1 MLIEYKKAN
10 IYQKDGILVLNEV
23 DFHANEGEFIYIIG
37 RVGAGKST
45 LLKTMYFELD
55 VEEAEQATVFDQD
68 LREIKRKHI
77 PALRRQMGV
86 IFQDF
91 QLLSDRTVHDNL
103 EFVLK
108 ATGWKKR
115 DEREERIKE
124 VLEDV
129 EMTDFIDRF
138 PHELSGGEQQRIA
151 IARATLNHPK
161 LIIADEPTGNLD
173 IETARQIILLLRRI
187 TESGTAVVMT
197 THNTSLL
204 QEYPGIVYRC
214 INQRLE
220 EITHDFNHM
229 ALYEEGEQDDDEA
242 EEKKSYYSDRE
253 DLSI

>member
-1 MLIEYKKAN
+1 MLINYQKAN
-10 IYQKDGILVLNEV
+10 IYQKDGILVLKEV
-23 DFHANEGEFIYIIG
+23 DFHVNEGEFIYIIG

-45 LLKTMYFELD
+45 LLKTLYFELD
-55 VEEAEQATVFDQD
+55 VDEAEEAIVLNHD
-68 LREIKRKHI
+68 LRNMKRKHI
-77 PALRRQMGV
+77 PSLRRQMGI

-91 QLLSDRTVHDNL
+91 QLLADRTVRGNL
-103 EFVLK
+103 RFVLK
-108 ATGWKKR
+108 ATGWKDKDEI
-115 DEREERIKE
+115 DERIDD
-124 VLEDV
+124 VLRDV
-129 EMTDFIDRF
+129 ELQECADRY

-151 IARATLNHPK
+151 IARSILNNPK
-161 LIIADEPTGNLD
+161 IIIADEPTGNLD
-173 IETARQIILLLRRI
+173 IETARQIIQLLRRI

-220 EITHDFNHM
+220 DITNDFNHM
-229 ALYEEGEQDDDEA
+229 ALYEEEEQDKT